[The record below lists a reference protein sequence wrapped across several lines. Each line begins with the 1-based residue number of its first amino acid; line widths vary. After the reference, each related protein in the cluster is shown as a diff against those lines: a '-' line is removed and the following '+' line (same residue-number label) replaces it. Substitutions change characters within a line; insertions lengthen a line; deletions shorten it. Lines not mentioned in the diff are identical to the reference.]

1 MAASKARTSAGTK
14 LFIADP
20 VAALSSTYDTATFA
34 GATYVEVGELSDLGS
49 FGKKYNL
56 VTFNPL
62 GDRKTVKRKGSYNN
76 GTLSLKLAAAPTDA
90 GQVKLKAA
98 QDNDA
103 SYAFKVVTQ
112 SLSVYYFTG
121 QVMGYQLE
129 VGSVDQIMGASVD
142 IEIDNDILPGV
153 ENA

>member
-1 MAASKARTSAGTK
+1 MASKSRTSAGTR
-14 LFIADP
+14 LFISAP
-20 VAALSSTYDTATFA
+20 INNLANTYDATTFA
-34 GATYVEVGELSDLGS
+34 TGTFTEVGEISDLGS

-56 VTFNPL
+56 VSFNPL
-62 GDRKTVKRKGSYNN
+62 GSRQTIKRKGSYNN
-76 GTLSLKLAAAPTDA
+76 GTLTLKLAAAPTDA
-90 GQVKLKAA
+90 GQVILRQA

-121 QVMGYQLE
+121 QVMGYQFE
-129 VGSVDQIMGASVD
+129 VGSVDQIMGAGVD
-142 IEIDNDILPGV
+142 IEIDNDILAAL